1 MASTITG
8 NLDATAA
15 GKITDSGA
23 VSVAG
28 TTKLAAGANDITLD
42 NPDHLVGTVTVT
54 SGHNVTL
61 NNDTAL
67 DLGAS
72 TITGNLDATAA
83 GNITD
88 SGAVECG
95 WNDEADGE
103 PRKRHHAGQSRSPGW
118 NGDLVTSGHNVTLN
132 NDTALD
138 LGASTITK

>member
-1 MASTITG
+1 MTVTIGSQCDVEQTTQRWTLVLPTITG

-15 GKITDSGA
+15 GNITDSGA

-72 TITGNLDATAA
+72 TITGNLDA
-83 GNITD
+83 
-88 SGAVECG
+88 
-95 WNDEADGE
+95 
-103 PRKRHHAGQSRSPGW
+103 
-118 NGDLVTSGHNVTLN
+118 
-132 NDTALD
+132 
-138 LGASTITK
+138 